1 MDCILAQ
8 PKSDVTKR
16 NLVFFLFKTR
26 VNLVVL
32 YRDLTIS
39 SFNFLFVRVFHFVF
53 LISVIEKTQIGAAI
67 ILWQEGL

>member
-8 PKSDVTKR
+8 PMSYVTKK
-16 NLVFFLFKTR
+16 NLFFFKTH
-26 VNLVVL
+26 VNVVVP

-39 SFNFLFVRVFHFVF
+39 AFNFLFVHVFQFMLV
-53 LISVIEKTQIGAAI
+53 ISVIEKSQTGAAI